1 MALGISEMKLT
12 FLVPETA
19 GRQFSEVWEP
29 ITNVRP
35 WEDRRFYPHEET
47 GKIPHEE

>member
-19 GRQFSEVWEP
+19 GEQFSEVLDLKWP
-29 ITNVRP
+29 LQKNKNDHI
-35 WEDRRFYPHEET
+35 F
-47 GKIPHEE
+47 